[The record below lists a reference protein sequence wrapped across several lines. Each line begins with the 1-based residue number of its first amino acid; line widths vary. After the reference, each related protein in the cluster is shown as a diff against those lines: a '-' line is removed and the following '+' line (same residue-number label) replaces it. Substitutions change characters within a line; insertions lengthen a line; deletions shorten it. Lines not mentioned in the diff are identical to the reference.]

1 MTKINIIKMIR
12 HWMYD
17 KKEKANERKM
27 KKKYPQWNPENWIDD
42 LEFVWGIKSYDCL
55 LRCDANIHTMNDI
68 EIDYDHKDSV
78 YYLSVETAYMFQ
90 NKQAECK
97 YLKGLLKCLEEY
109 MDNHQISRDSPD
121 GLFMRN
127 IGISMTAETIA
138 ELYWDF
144 KLYVNGF
151 CSLYESEE

>member
-1 MTKINIIKMIR
+1 MNIIDKIKF
-12 HWMYD
+12 WSWN
-17 KKEKANERKM
+17 KKEEANERKM
-27 KKKYPQWNPENWIDD
+27 KKKYPKWNPENWIDD

-55 LRCDANIHTMNDI
+55 ARCDANIHTMNDI
-68 EIDYDHKDSV
+68 EIDFDHKDNM
-78 YYLSVETAYMFQ
+78 YYLSIETAYMFQ
-90 NKQAECK
+90 DKQAECK

-151 CSLYESEE
+151 CSLYEGEQK

>member
-1 MTKINIIKMIR
+1 MNIIDKIKF
-12 HWMYD
+12 WSWN
-17 KKEKANERKM
+17 KKEEANERKM
-27 KKKYPQWNPENWIDD
+27 KKKYPKWNPENWIDD

-55 LRCDANIHTMNDI
+55 ARCDANIHTMNDI
-68 EIDYDHKDSV
+68 EIDFDHKDNM
-78 YYLSVETAYMFQ
+78 YYLSIETAYMFQ
-90 NKQAECK
+90 DKQAECE

-109 MDNHQISRDSPD
+109 MDEHKVNKDTPD
-121 GLFMRN
+121 DLFIRN

-151 CSLYESEE
+151 CSLYEGEE